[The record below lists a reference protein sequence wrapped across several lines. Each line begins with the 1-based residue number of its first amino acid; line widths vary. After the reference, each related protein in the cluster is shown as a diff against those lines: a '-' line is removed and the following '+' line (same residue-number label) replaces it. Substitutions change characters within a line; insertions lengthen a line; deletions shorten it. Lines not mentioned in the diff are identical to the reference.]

1 MNIQP
6 ISTCT
11 QNCRILRTTFSVA
24 DALHWY
30 TSSNSSCYH
39 VIWYLFWC
47 ETPPSSSGKWR
58 SSSGLLMGYPKGFAS
73 QDSYV
78 TKLHRYTKNYPF
90 MMLVSSKSTHVV
102 SVRHSPAGNP
112 GSPGRLKK
120 RSSKPLESWI
130 KDDSNRFKH
139 YTSYK
144 PLSSIHSQQPNFPL
158 NLWGFRFRF
167 RIMKSCPAPQYFP
180 LKYIGMTWHD
190 NLVDLNS
197 LTWCG
202 EELDLPNWS
211 PKSPF
216 NVQLGWMNSVEASV
230 HKLDQRVRSTTW
242 EFSANPPIGSIYQLY
257 TTYILPFGSFWGV
270 ICYLDTTF

>member
-130 KDDSNRFKH
+130 KDDSNRFNH

-211 PKSPF
+211 PKSPHSMSNWDEWIQWKHQF
-216 NVQLGWMNSVEASV
+216 INWIKGSGVQPGNFQQIPQLAVYTSYIPLTYCL
-230 HKLDQRVRSTTW
+230 LD
-242 EFSANPPIGSIYQLY
+242 
-257 TTYILPFGSFWGV
+257 PFGGL
-270 ICYLDTTF
+270 YAT